1 MRGGRR
7 HVQVRC
13 GIEQGGDRAGEE
25 LLRGM
30 GKRSTGDKEG
40 KGKKK
45 KEKREREKKKRKEG
59 EGKKGKRKGGGRAFP
74 RFDKNRGG
82 WLQEAGG
89 RNRKRPGQ
97 D

>member
-30 GKRSTGDKEG
+30 GKRSTGEKEG

-59 EGKKGKRKGGGRAFP
+59 EGKKGKNIEVEGRICETPKTEEGGC
-74 RFDKNRGG
+74 KMLRGG
-82 WLQEAGG
+82 K
-89 RNRKRPGQ
+89 RKRQGKP
-97 D
+97 